1 MAFRYTARH
10 RSDGSPQ
17 QSIFQRGQL
26 RVSLRVVETSFL
38 STMACFGVDWSLSP
52 AHTIGV
58 FECSSNRTLQFMP
71 RIFRWI
77 AIQRSETTYF
87 SPRSSIFS
95 RVHPLRVLK
104 TPSSECAERAISK
117 LQRLSHLL

>member
-10 RSDGSPQ
+10 RSKGSPQ
-17 QSIFQRGQL
+17 RWIYLPGPL
-26 RVSLRVVETSFL
+26 RVPLRVVETSFL
-38 STMACFGVDWSLSP
+38 SPMAFFVVGCSLSL

-58 FECSSNRTLQFMP
+58 FECSSNRILQFMP

-95 RVHPLRVLK
+95 RVHPLRV
-104 TPSSECAERAISK
+104 
-117 LQRLSHLL
+117 